1 MENAVELN
9 VPLQVKL
16 SYGETWG
23 SLQPLELQID
33 SNSLN
38 LQEDLQEGFSLR
50 SRPPPPL
57 TAAATHKS
65 LQPIARCIFEKD

>member
-50 SRPPPPL
+50 SHPHPL
-57 TAAATHKS
+57 AAATHKS